1 MVLAHAFLQIQI
13 HETCDDEKSRI
24 STAWRK
30 RHGTCKWIELLQKK
44 QLRDYSSEIMHQEL
58 QMTVWLSCHSSRFS
72 ITFYANQRIP
82 LITSVY
88 KFRSSDVSTI
98 YLLACLLTVSNDSI
112 YIFQLNIEIHQ
123 YRTVCKEILKLQ
135 EVIYSRNFGT
145 DSFLKVS
152 ISMKRLI
159 FFFSFCTHSSNFHP
173 FEMDGIHSSR
183 NSNMLT
189 MTNEWVSVKHDK
201 GDCKIKATNM
211 DIWNSILSKH
221 TPLREIPNLFNAKL
235 NSKRCW
241 NIDLRSIHRHWTPGR
256 DVWSNW
262 NFWSKM
268 WYGKSMWWIQ
278 KQQL

>member
-1 MVLAHAFLQIQI
+1 M
-13 HETCDDEKSRI
+13 
-24 STAWRK
+24 
-30 RHGTCKWIELLQKK
+30 ELLQKK

-58 QMTVWLSCHSSRFS
+58 QMTVWLNCHSSRFS
-72 ITFYANQRIP
+72 ITFYANQRNP

-159 FFFSFCTHSSNFHP
+159 LFS
-173 FEMDGIHSSR
+173 
-183 NSNMLT
+183 L
-189 MTNEWVSVKHDK
+189 
-201 GDCKIKATNM
+201 
-211 DIWNSILSKH
+211 
-221 TPLREIPNLFNAKL
+221 
-235 NSKRCW
+235 
-241 NIDLRSIHRHWTPGR
+241 SIHILPISIHLKWMEFIRVEIRTC
-256 DVWSNW
+256 
-262 NFWSKM
+262 
-268 WYGKSMWWIQ
+268 
-278 KQQL
+278 LL